1 MLRTKVPS
9 RNQLIDMQ
17 NRIEG
22 SFGDVDEYH
31 FYAIGKSTKFDDSPT
46 APAVKRVIKLIDKE
60 IANLE
65 RDTAKYIVALKQLRS
80 RMIADFIVNTIKE
93 SK

>member
-1 MLRTKVPS
+1 MRTKVPS

-31 FYAIGKSTKFDDSPT
+31 FYAIGKSSKFADTPQAVD
-46 APAVKRVIKLIDKE
+46 VKRVTKLIDKE

-65 RDTAKYIVALKQLRS
+65 RDTAKYIAALKQLRS
-80 RMIADFIVNTIKE
+80 RMIADLIVNTIKE